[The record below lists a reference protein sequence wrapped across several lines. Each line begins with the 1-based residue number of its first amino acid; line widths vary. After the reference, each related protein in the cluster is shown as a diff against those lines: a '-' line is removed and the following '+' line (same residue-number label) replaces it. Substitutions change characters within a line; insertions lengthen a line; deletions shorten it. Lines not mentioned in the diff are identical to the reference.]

1 MKIFH
6 TRRIVTVWLVVALSL
21 TLALAPGLAEARA
34 GGGSSSGSRGSR
46 TYMPNRA
53 APMQR
58 SMTQPTPMAPAMQQ
72 RPQVAPTP
80 GFNQGPM
87 NAAPPSSFGR
97 NLMAGMAGGFLG
109 AGLFSLFSGGNR
121 AHATP
126 DGAVAG
132 QDGAGA
138 GFAKFMSILLQIALI
153 GGLVWLVWLVW
164 RFFARRRQGNTP
176 IIQPRFA
183 TADTGAR
190 PFFGGSPASS
200 NGAPSNGPWGGQTAG
215 YANNEV
221 VQTRPIN
228 VGEADEAK
236 FAQVLVDVQN
246 AWSQGDINKLRRFM
260 TPEMV
265 MYFSDEL
272 SSLASRGL
280 QNRIEDVAFVGG
292 QVEEAWNEEGRDYAT
307 ARIQFRAKDYTVS
320 MDDENRI
327 VQGSKTTP
335 VDIEEVWTFVRASG
349 GNWIVSA
356 IQQV

>member
-46 TYMPNRA
+46 TYTPNRA

-58 SMTQPTPMAPAMQQ
+58 SMTQPTPTAPAMQQ
-72 RPQVAPTP
+72 RPQIAPSP

-87 NAAPPSSFGR
+87 NAAPSSFGR

-126 DGAVAG
+126 EGAVAG
-132 QDGAGA
+132 QGSAGA
-138 GFAKFMSILLQIALI
+138 GFASFLSILFQIALI
-153 GGLVWLVWLVW
+153 GGLVWLVW
-164 RFFARRRQGNTP
+164 RFFARRRQDNTT

-183 TADTGAR
+183 TAESGAS
-190 PFFGGSPASS
+190 PGFGGGGV
-200 NGAPSNGPWGGQTAG
+200 GAGAGAGPWGGQNAG
-215 YANNEV
+215 FAKMEID
-221 VQTRPIN
+221 QTRPIN
-228 VGEADEAK
+228 VGEADEEK
-236 FAQVLVDVQN
+236 FSHVLVDVQN
-246 AWSQGDINKLRRFM
+246 AWSQGDINKLRRLM

-292 QVEEAWNEEGRDYAT
+292 QVEEAWNEDGRDYAT

-349 GNWIVSA
+349 GGNWIVSA